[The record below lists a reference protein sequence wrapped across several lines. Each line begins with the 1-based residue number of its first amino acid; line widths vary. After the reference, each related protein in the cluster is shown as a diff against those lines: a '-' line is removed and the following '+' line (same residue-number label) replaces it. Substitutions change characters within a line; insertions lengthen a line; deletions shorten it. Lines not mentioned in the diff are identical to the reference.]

1 MTGEAIACYVLGAAL
16 AAVLLVYMLLEI
28 HYFIRMGVCVFIARF
43 FKKRITVL
51 DSADVK
57 GVCLTTDVDTLLYH
71 MNNVRYLREVD
82 FARAD
87 FYERTG
93 LYRKILSKGGAV
105 VQGSCTIRYRR
116 FIRPFSVFRITSK
129 IIYWDEKSIFMEHR
143 FITPKDDF
151 VRAIVLCQQRV
162 INCSAS
168 DVMKELVDVER
179 GVEKPQVPMEVAK
192 WIECNEIS
200 SANLRNGC

>member
-1 MTGEAIACYVLGAAL
+1 MSSRPTGILTSCLSSC
-16 AAVLLVYMLLEI
+16 
-28 HYFIRMGVCVFIARF
+28 FVFPGI
-43 FKKRITVL
+43 
-51 DSADVK
+51 
-57 GVCLTTDVDTLLYH
+57 CLTTDVDTLLYH

-87 FYERTG
+87 FYERSK
-93 LYRKILSKGGAV
+93 LYKKIRSKGGAV

-116 FIRPFSVFRITSK
+116 FIRPFSIFRITSK

-162 INCSAS
+162 IKCDAN
-168 DVMKELVDVER
+168 DVMKELMDVES
-179 GVEKPQVPMEVAK
+179 GIEKPQVPMEVAK

-200 SANLRNGC
+200 SGNLRNGC

>member
-1 MTGEAIACYVLGAAL
+1 MNPHSHGGRVETHLGKSPKRDSNLDLPVLCSLSQHETSAL
-16 AAVLLVYMLLEI
+16 ANYATEAGI
-28 HYFIRMGVCVFIARF
+28 
-43 FKKRITVL
+43 
-51 DSADVK
+51 
-57 GVCLTTDVDTLLYH
+57 CLTTDVDTLLYH

-87 FYERTG
+87 FYERSK
-93 LYRKILSKGGAV
+93 LYKKIRSKGGAV

-116 FIRPFSVFRITSK
+116 FIRPFSIFRITSK

-162 INCSAS
+162 IKCDAN
-168 DVMKELVDVER
+168 DVMKELMDVES
-179 GVEKPQVPMEVAK
+179 GIEKPQVPMEVAK

-200 SANLRNGC
+200 SGNLRNGC